1 MGKKHKEQD
10 GSAVLWHGHVC
21 SLSTALYCG
30 MAVCDLGAAAKS
42 SLWSR
47 AAAHTHMRVALEA
60 WGLSRCAMVRI

>member
-30 MAVCDLGAAAKS
+30 MAVCVTSVQRQRVVFGAGQ
-42 SLWSR
+42 R
-47 AAAHTHMRVALEA
+47 HTHT
-60 WGLSRCAMVRI
+60 